1 MPGGFQSQV
10 YDQPALGIRG
20 DFASNNPIATYDVG
34 PGGLVA
40 GSAGVSMGRFCW
52 VVPPLDPNGGPTIA
66 NSFGSG
72 SVAGFVPNKLQG
84 SNSTYL
90 SAAGMSILP
99 GYEMFIAT
107 GGDFIATNEGT
118 TQATRGM
125 KAYADF
131 LTGKVSFA
139 AVGSP
144 STGAS
149 ATGSSI
155 AANTF
160 SVTGSIGVV
169 TPGNVLN
176 VTAVGS
182 GTIVN
187 GATISGTNIA
197 TGTQILAQ
205 LTGTTGG
212 VGTYEVSIPEQTAA
226 STTVSGTYGTFT
238 VGTLTTTPVFM
249 VGDSLNATGSVVAG
263 TQITQALTGS
273 GGTGSTFA
281 VNNNTVV
288 SSQTISAA
296 SNVETPWYALNS
308 ALAGEP
314 VKIGAPVTSY
324 GSQLS

>member
-1 MPGGFQSQV
+1 MPNQGFQTQI

-20 DFASNNPIATYDVG
+20 DFASNNPRASYDAG

-40 GSAGVSMGRFCW
+40 GAAGVTIGRFCW
-52 VVPPLDPNGGPTIA
+52 VVPPLDPNGTPTIA

-72 SVAGFVPNKLQG
+72 FVAGFVPSKLQG

-90 SAAGMSILP
+90 SNAGMTILP
-99 GYEMFIAT
+99 GYEMWIAT
-107 GGDFIATNEGT
+107 GGDYLAVNEGT

-139 AVGSP
+139 ATGTP

-155 AANTF
+155 AASTF
-160 SVTGSIGVV
+160 SVTGSLS
-169 TPGNVLN
+169 GNVMT

-182 GTIVN
+182 GTVVN
-187 GATISGTNIA
+187 GATISGTNVA
-197 TGTQILAQ
+197 SGTMILAQ

-212 VGTYEVSIPEQTAA
+212 IGTYEVSIPEQTAA
-226 STTVSGTYGTFT
+226 STTISGTYGTLT
-238 VGTLTTTPVFM
+238 VGTLTTTPVFA
-249 VGDSLNATGSVVAG
+249 VGDTLKATGSVVAG

-281 VNNNTVV
+281 VSNNTVV

-296 SNVETPWYALNS
+296 SNVETPFYALNS
-308 ALAGEP
+308 ALAGEI
-314 VKIGAPVTSY
+314 VKIGAAVTSY
-324 GSQLS
+324 GAQLS